1 MAEHPPMFTPLI
13 RLPNQLKDVPSGI
26 EGVTL
31 TDVVTPEYAKS
42 TIPCKKF
49 TWILDATPR
58 IELDFGPDTKKF
70 QFHIESSQFDLFKID
85 KDVSFERTA
94 THSIFRVR
102 KIDRNPPSRI
112 KLLEEYTMKYWTLLR
127 TEKCEVRFNMFQK
140 YDFEE
145 CFIWKLTKKFSV
157 VYFSTQHDVIFTPN
171 QLRFL
176 LEDITSDY
184 LRLPEIKFTAPI
196 KKSEKKL
203 KPIKH
208 ETMDIYAK
216 FLPFIYFINMECKKV
231 KARSENVKAWD
242 LNTFLK
248 AWIGGKKLQNLQS
261 FTFYYSDMVKP
272 LAYEDVLNNIHSETG
287 KARNFEKVPE
297 INVSEQTKNEEV
309 DFGREIQR
317 STDGIKANVF
327 IFPTCFIFKVKRDEC

>member
-1 MAEHPPMFTPLI
+1 MFTPLI

-127 TEKCEVRFNMFQK
+127 TEKCEHPTRRH
-140 YDFEE
+140 
-145 CFIWKLTKKFSV
+145 LHTKP
-157 VYFSTQHDVIFTPN
+157 TQIPARN
-171 QLRFL
+171 
-176 LEDITSDY
+176 ITSDY

-231 KARSENVKAWD
+231 KARSENIKAWD

-297 INVSEQTKNEEV
+297 
-309 DFGREIQR
+309 
-317 STDGIKANVF
+317 
-327 IFPTCFIFKVKRDEC
+327 